1 MTYDI
6 NTALE
11 RLERNLS
18 EVASARKQV
27 EETVATSESL
37 QQIIDQYSVS
47 LSSTNGEI
55 SKFVDEVNK
64 YQNQMIIETESAMD
78 KLAASCQEIVN
89 LFQEEVRTS
98 TDSFNMKFTETI
110 VSLKAENTRLAEYV
124 DNLISVKDA
133 LSKAIN
139 EMERKVDSLAKDI
152 KDSQNKQDATL
163 TNIKSAQNALSA
175 SMKSQLNT
183 STSNIIA
190 HVSELQTVSNEIDI
204 KIASSNE
211 KIDKIILALNTANTS
226 CEDIK
231 SEIGNLKGLMDIH
244 LVAMGKGINVNRYIT
259 IIGIILLVILFLVKF
274 F

>member
-27 EETVATSESL
+27 EEIVATSESL

-55 SKFVDEVNK
+55 SKFVDEVHK
-64 YQNQMIIETESAMD
+64 YQNQMITETESVMD
-78 KLAASCQEIVN
+78 NLAASCQEFVN

-98 TDSFNMKFTETI
+98 TDSFNVKFTETI
-110 VSLKAENTRLAEYV
+110 VSLKAENIQLAEYV
-124 DNLISVKDA
+124 NNLISVKDA

-152 KDSQNKQDATL
+152 T
-163 TNIKSAQNALSA
+163 
-175 SMKSQLNT
+175 
-183 STSNIIA
+183 
-190 HVSELQTVSNEIDI
+190 
-204 KIASSNE
+204 
-211 KIDKIILALNTANTS
+211 
-226 CEDIK
+226 
-231 SEIGNLKGLMDIH
+231 
-244 LVAMGKGINVNRYIT
+244 
-259 IIGIILLVILFLVKF
+259 
-274 F
+274 